1 MAITRKNDSS
11 LVETKLTT
19 DIKVE
24 PLEDKKPLNKPK
36 KTKKPTFISTT
47 IDELKLVEWPN
58 LKYVSRWAV
67 VIILFTITLSLFMG
81 GIDHIF
87 TTAIKFVDCSSPQSG
102 NRSLSE
108 CSNELVVNI
117 TGRG

>member
-1 MAITRKNDSS
+1 MAITRRNDTS
-11 LVETKLTT
+11 LVETKLVS

-24 PLEDKKPLNKPK
+24 PLEEKIQAKPP

-58 LKYVSRWAV
+58 LKYITRWAG
-67 VIILFTITLSLFMG
+67 VIILFTIVLSLFMG

-87 TTAIKFVDCSSPQSG
+87 TTGIKFVDCSSPQSG
-102 NRSLSE
+102 KRNLAE
-108 CSNELVVNI
+108 CSTELIKNI
-117 TGRG
+117 SGRS